1 MKKKGSSFY
10 YIIGI
15 GVLLVIGM
23 AGIAFSNGSEPSQ
36 STFDWYRAYDDVK
49 YQMELGPRTP
59 GSQAHAAEVQWLVSQ
74 LKQAGWQVEIQQ
86 ATAMGHP
93 IQNVVAK
100 KGNAAKP
107 WLILGAHFDSRM
119 LADQDPNPAN
129 RTQPVPGADDGA
141 SGVAVLMEIARVLN
155 FNPAKEQVWLVFID
169 AEDQGNIPAW
179 DWILGSQAFVDQL
192 QGSPDAVVVI
202 DMIGDK
208 NLDIYQE
215 KNSNPAL
222 NATIWN
228 IAAGL
233 GYQQQFIPKY
243 KFSMEDDHT
252 PFLAKGLTAIDIIDF
267 DYPYYHTIADT
278 ADKVSPNS
286 LKIVGDTLLK
296 WITSQ

>member
-1 MKKKGSSFY
+1 MKNRSTFY
-10 YIIGI
+10 YILGF

-49 YQMELGPRTP
+49 YQVGLGPRTP

-100 KGNAAKP
+100 KGSAAHP
-107 WLILGAHFDSRM
+107 WLILGAHYDSRM

-129 RTQPVPGADDGA
+129 RTQPVPGANDGA

-155 FNPAKEQVWLVFID
+155 LNPAKEQVWLVFID
-169 AEDQGNIPAW
+169 AEDQGNIPGW

-192 QGSPDAVVVI
+192 QGAPDAVVVI